1 MTFTCKLQLEIIK
14 DFMQG
19 KTPKFWGFGEKTAI
33 STDGIVA
40 AIFYPEEL
48 VFDLSMDQCV
58 ELGSHMDKY
67 YELFETASPV
77 KRTMEYKVFNS
88 YLLEKFHCDENEPF
102 DVYIQKKLADKFPN
116 CDFFAVS
123 PTDPVFAVLP
133 FGGPVGMIMPVK
145 TGMEGSK

>member
-14 DFMQG
+14 DFMEG

-33 STDGIVA
+33 STDGVVA
-40 AIFYPEEL
+40 AIFDPEEL

-67 YELFETASPV
+67 YELFEKASPV

-102 DVYIQKKLADKFPN
+102 DVYIQKSWQINSRIAIFLQSLQLIQFLRCCHLA
-116 CDFFAVS
+116 A
-123 PTDPVFAVLP
+123 LW
-133 FGGPVGMIMPVK
+133 G
-145 TGMEGSK
+145 

>member
-14 DFMQG
+14 DFMEG

-33 STDGIVA
+33 STDGVVA
-40 AIFYPEEL
+40 AIFDPEEL

-67 YELFETASPV
+67 YELFEKASPV

-102 DVYIQKKLADKFPN
+102 DVYIQKSWQINSRIAIFLQSLQLIQFLRSCHLA
-116 CDFFAVS
+116 A
-123 PTDPVFAVLP
+123 LW
-133 FGGPVGMIMPVK
+133 G
-145 TGMEGSK
+145 